1 MTETGADTKQ
11 RILDAAEGLFA
22 ERGIGATSLRAV
34 IAAAGVNLAAV
45 HYHFGSKEALLAAVV
60 QRRIEPLNQQRLELL
75 EGLEREAGDGSPV
88 LEKLVEAFVV
98 PPLRLCQDP
107 QRGEMFMKL
116 MGRLLAE
123 PELFF
128 QRIAGSQFAEV
139 RERFVSAIRKALPHL
154 TPEEIMWRLMF
165 AIGAMAHAMR
175 TAPWIPLASGG
186 ICRQASVEE
195 TVRRLV
201 RFISGGL
208 EAPME
213 ASEK

>member
-1 MTETGADTKQ
+1 MIQRVADTKE

-45 HYHFGSKEALLAAVV
+45 HCHFGSKEALLAAVV

-75 EGLEREAGDGSPV
+75 DELEQERGRGPTI
-88 LEKLVEAFVV
+88 EKLVEIFVA

-128 QRIAGSQFAEV
+128 QRIASSQFAEV
-139 RERFVSAIRKALPHL
+139 RERFANAIGKALPHL
-154 TPEEIMWRLMF
+154 TPEEIIWRLMF
-165 AIGAMAHAMR
+165 AVGAMAHAMR
-175 TAPWIPLASGG
+175 TGPWISLASGG
-186 ICRQASVEE
+186 TCRQASAEE
-195 TVRRLV
+195 TIGRLV
-201 RFISGGL
+201 RFLTGGL
-208 EAPME
+208 RAPME